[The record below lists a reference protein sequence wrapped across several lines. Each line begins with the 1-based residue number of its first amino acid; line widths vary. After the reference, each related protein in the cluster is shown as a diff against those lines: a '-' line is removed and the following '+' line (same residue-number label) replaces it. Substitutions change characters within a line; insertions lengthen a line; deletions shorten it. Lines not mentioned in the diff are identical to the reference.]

1 MDRASGVG
9 PVRNWMTRAPV
20 SVTPQTPVAEV
31 TRLMRSEGIR
41 HVVVVDGGHLVGIVS
56 DRDVRGAARDATAA
70 AIMTEIVLTVAPE
83 TPLTD
88 AARALLERRIGALPV
103 LDGDRVV
110 GILSQADALEAL
122 LAYVERG

>member
-1 MDRASGVG
+1 MDQASGVG

-41 HVVVVDGGHLVGIVS
+41 HVVVVDGGDLVGIVS

-70 AIMTEIVLTVAPE
+70 GMMTEIVLTVAPE

-88 AARALLERRIGALPV
+88 AARAMLERKVGALPV
-103 LDGDRVV
+103 LDGDRLV

-122 LAYVERG
+122 LAYVERR